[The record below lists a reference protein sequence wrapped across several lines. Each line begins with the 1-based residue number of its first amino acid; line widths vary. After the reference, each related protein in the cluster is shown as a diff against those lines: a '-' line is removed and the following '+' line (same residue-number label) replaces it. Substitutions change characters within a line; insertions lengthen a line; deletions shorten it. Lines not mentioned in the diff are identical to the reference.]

1 MSGSIQFK
9 GTKAVLEAYDNN
21 DVAAWAIFESKRMMV
36 KHTDRDFLEAY
47 LKNLQECG
55 TNATYT
61 LKVYEDVTDR
71 KQIKENTPCDGS
83 FNFKVFTFDEYE
95 NVREDSAPIQ
105 RYKGVMAQEI
115 REIKEQLQ
123 QVLSERTNEE
133 PPSRLGI
140 IGEIMESP
148 LGPYVGQIIQNWL
161 APAGRTLSA
170 AVGNLP
176 ASSTAGNGGT
186 SGSLQDTINSLRQYD
201 PRINEHLAKLLK
213 IATDDLPSFQ
223 FLIKTLDQ
231 M

>member
-1 MSGSIQFK
+1 MPGSIQFK
-9 GTKAVLEAYDNN
+9 GEKAILEAYDNN
-21 DVAAWAIFESKRMMV
+21 DVAAWAIFEGKRMMV
-36 KHTDRDFLEAY
+36 KHTERDFLEAY

-61 LKVYEDVTDR
+61 LKVYEDITDR
-71 KQIKENTPCDGS
+71 KQIKETTPCDGS

-95 NVREDSAPIQ
+95 QVREQHPGVQ
-105 RYKGVMAQEI
+105 RYNGVMAQEI

-133 PPSRLGI
+133 PSSRLGI

-176 ASSTAGNGGT
+176 PSSTAGNGAT
-186 SGSLQDTINSLRQYD
+186 DLQGIINGLRQHD